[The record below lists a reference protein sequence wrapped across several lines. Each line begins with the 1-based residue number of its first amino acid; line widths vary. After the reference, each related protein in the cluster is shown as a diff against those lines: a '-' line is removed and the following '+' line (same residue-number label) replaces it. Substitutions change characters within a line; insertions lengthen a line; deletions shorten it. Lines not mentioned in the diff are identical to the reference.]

1 MITPS
6 INKILA
12 VMNSKNY
19 RIYDTPT
26 VDWNINIVGIRNKAL
41 QHQKFDD
48 TLVVFH
54 NFMGNWHINYYPITT
69 DPSIYYLK
77 NPVNDDGTAILVEG
91 QYLGTHCIDKH
102 NGKYD
107 AVCQRLGDVKVY
119 RDDNKN
125 GNIDINPAKIKT
137 GRFGINIHKGP
148 LNGDWN
154 SDNVQFSAG
163 CQVFADSRHFQEFM
177 LKCKNARNAF
187 GNKFTYTLLNEKD
200 FE

>member
-1 MITPS
+1 MITPT
-6 INKILA
+6 IDKILS
-12 VMNSKNY
+12 VMNAKGY
-19 RIYDTPT
+19 RVYNTPT

-48 TLVVFH
+48 TLIVFH
-54 NFMGNWHINYYPITT
+54 NFMGHWYINYYPITT

-77 NPVNDDGTAILVEG
+77 NPVNKDGAAILVEG
-91 QYLGTHCIDKH
+91 QYLGTHSIDKH

-107 AVCQRLGDVKVY
+107 AICQRLGDVRVY
-119 RDDNKN
+119 RDKNKN
-125 GNIDINPAKIKT
+125 GNLDIDPAQIKT
-137 GRFGINIHKGP
+137 GKFVINIHKGP

-154 SDNVQFSAG
+154 SDNIQFSAG

-177 LKCKNARNAF
+177 LKCKNARAAF